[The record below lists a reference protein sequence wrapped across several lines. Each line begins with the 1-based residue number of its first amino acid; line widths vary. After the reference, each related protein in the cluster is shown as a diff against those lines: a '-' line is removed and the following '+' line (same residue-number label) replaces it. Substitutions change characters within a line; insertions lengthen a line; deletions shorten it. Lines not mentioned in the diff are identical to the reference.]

1 MSKKDMPMGIS
12 LFLVL
17 FLLFEVYHFFVD
29 FLFVGLYPYHG
40 YTLDSLSYL
49 PYLCVLLF
57 VYIFVVFALY
67 KITQGFIF
75 REDWARKF
83 AIVFSVISS
92 VFAIW
97 GIIIG
102 NRVFENIIFFA
113 LYVLIILYL
122 MSEYVKKYFEEAM
135 IFTYGPYTLYTRK
148 VHLVNVDRIIDIY
161 FFSIHQPKSGTPCA
175 MPEGYEVGIN
185 PRTKMPYL
193 QKIGKV
199 KVFKYGEYT
208 LYTRKIQLKNVGR
221 EIDIYFFSSHK
232 PKSGKPC
239 VMPEG
244 YEVGI
249 NPRTK
254 MPYLKKKGKK
264 SVKTVEL
271 VEVEKPEAK
280 DEDSSRKKPSNV
292 IYVVSKPQPGEVR
305 GDWAVRSHGKIYS
318 HHKTQENA
326 IKAARKI
333 AKQKNATVMIQATDG
348 KFREGFKPKK

>member
-17 FLLFEVYHFFVD
+17 FLLFEVYYFFVD

-83 AIVFSVISS
+83 AIVFSVIAS

-148 VHLVNVDRIIDIY
+148 VHLVNVDRIVDIY
-161 FFSIHQPKSGTPCA
+161 FFSTHQPKSGTPCA

-193 QKIGKV
+193 
-199 KVFKYGEYT
+199 
-208 LYTRKIQLKNVGR
+208 RKK
-221 EIDIYFFSSHK
+221 DKK
-232 PKSGKPC
+232 P
-239 VMPEG
+239 
-244 YEVGI
+244 
-249 NPRTK
+249 
-254 MPYLKKKGKK
+254 
-264 SVKTVEL
+264 VKTVEL

-280 DEDSSRKKPSNV
+280 DEDSSRKKPSNI

>member
-17 FLLFEVYHFFVD
+17 FLLFEVYYFFVD

-83 AIVFSVISS
+83 AIVFSVIAS

-148 VHLVNVDRIIDIY
+148 VHLVNVDRIVDIY
-161 FFSIHQPKSGTPCA
+161 FFSTHQPKSGTPCA

-193 QKIGKV
+193 
-199 KVFKYGEYT
+199 
-208 LYTRKIQLKNVGR
+208 RKK
-221 EIDIYFFSSHK
+221 DKK
-232 PKSGKPC
+232 P
-239 VMPEG
+239 
-244 YEVGI
+244 
-249 NPRTK
+249 
-254 MPYLKKKGKK
+254 
-264 SVKTVEL
+264 VKTVEL